1 MESKKEK
8 EEEKTIR
15 KAGLGLSALGG
26 LGAAGAIAGGY
37 QLRKQVKPIAELA
50 KKTTPLVKKIDESF
64 QYSPLDRSP
73 KQKQN
78 EGLLDK
84 EVKERHLKF

>member
-26 LGAAGAIAGGY
+26 LGAA
-37 QLRKQVKPIAELA
+37 
-50 KKTTPLVKKIDESF
+50 
-64 QYSPLDRSP
+64 
-73 KQKQN
+73 
-78 EGLLDK
+78 
-84 EVKERHLKF
+84 